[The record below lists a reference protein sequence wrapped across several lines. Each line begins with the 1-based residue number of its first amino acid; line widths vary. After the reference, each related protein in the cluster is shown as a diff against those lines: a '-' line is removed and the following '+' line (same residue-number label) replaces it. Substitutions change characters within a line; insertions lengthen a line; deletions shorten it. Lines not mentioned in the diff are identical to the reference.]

1 MAFYSHMKEQYN
13 QFQRA
18 NLNRET
24 RLDIIKSNIQA
35 KYQEQISA
43 NETFLDNLMFVRP
56 YTRTGGIY
64 YPNQA
69 EIQTYNQISQDK
81 QALEFISSIS
91 TQQYFDILAQKEEVE
106 LAEYIDKR
114 QDVLNRNVKQL
125 TDIQSNKGLLAKFYN
140 FVGSGEEKMDDARFN
155 IHFATIQYSTAEEAL
170 TEWQGMSQEEKT
182 DYLADRF
189 EFEGS
194 LGLNEKMLT
203 AYSRDKELELQS
215 FMQNEMEQ

>member
-1 MAFYSHMKEQYN
+1 M
-13 QFQRA
+13 
-18 NLNRET
+18 
-24 RLDIIKSNIQA
+24 
-35 KYQEQISA
+35 
-43 NETFLDNLMFVRP
+43 
-56 YTRTGGIY
+56 
-64 YPNQA
+64 
-69 EIQTYNQISQDK
+69 
-81 QALEFISSIS
+81 
-91 TQQYFDILAQKEEVE
+91 
-106 LAEYIDKR
+106 
-114 QDVLNRNVKQL
+114 
-125 TDIQSNKGLLAKFYN
+125 LAKFYN

>member
-64 YPNQA
+64 
-69 EIQTYNQISQDK
+69 
-81 QALEFISSIS
+81 
-91 TQQYFDILAQKEEVE
+91 
-106 LAEYIDKR
+106 
-114 QDVLNRNVKQL
+114 
-125 TDIQSNKGLLAKFYN
+125 
-140 FVGSGEEKMDDARFN
+140 
-155 IHFATIQYSTAEEAL
+155 
-170 TEWQGMSQEEKT
+170 
-182 DYLADRF
+182 
-189 EFEGS
+189 
-194 LGLNEKMLT
+194 
-203 AYSRDKELELQS
+203 
-215 FMQNEMEQ
+215 